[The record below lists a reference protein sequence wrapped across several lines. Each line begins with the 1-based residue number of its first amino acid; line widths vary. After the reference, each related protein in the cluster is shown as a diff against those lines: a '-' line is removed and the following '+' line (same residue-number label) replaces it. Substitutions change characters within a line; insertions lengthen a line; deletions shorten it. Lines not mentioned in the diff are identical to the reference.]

1 MADKD
6 QLQSSINK
14 LDNTMNALDKTV
26 KGLTKAFNDMN
37 RTEKSRKAIDTN
49 KPIGDSLKLALEKYG
64 PHKKDGSLYKDYE
77 KAIDKLV
84 NSNKDFLIKYDKI
97 REQGYNK
104 DNPSNKIK
112 DVYGIKEVQK
122 RVDEILSDL
131 SNLKRGSIS
140 KEDSKAIREELYG
153 NTKGVSVDNAYKF
166 IQAMD
171 GGSDAI
177 LRTAGIFAQVR
188 SEVVAFQSAIQ
199 SATKTVTDNLSG
211 SSKRVNTRLSKMAAD
226 SKTLKDVVANL
237 SSTVTRANNAVDRF
251 TDRLNTASALISAN
265 NRRLNGSVMS
275 MNTLVKKVQKTSN
288 TITNIQNTLSRKN
301 TASSSGGGNSF
312 REQATRNS
320 DRAKQAGFIALLI
333 PALAKLLKKTPITD
347 LFRLLALRL
356 GSGLS
361 GAGEHPVAGAIGL
374 AAAPLATG
382 ALFSATFRK
391 TLGSI
396 GSKILGL
403 PEIAKT
409 SKELKK
415 ITSGFRGIPM
425 KNWGQYIRGIVD
437 GLKSPR
443 NLYSRQQMLLKKGYA
458 TKVAGTAY
466 RDPLNKMRWLHK
478 LQPETGMVAGN
489 QGVKVGQQLQR
500 MFTRPSANLLG
511 ANALGRTPVGAA
523 ASKGIMKRIPI
534 LGTAISAVM
543 EVPELMKSARSGEKG
558 AFKKQLGKSTGGVA
572 GGAIGAIAGGAIG
585 SLVGPVGTAIG
596 GALGGVIGDIAGRIL
611 GPALFDGLG
620 VFTKN
625 LGKDFKGIWEGL
637 KDTFNGLMKIL
648 QPIGSLIGRA
658 LVPAFK
664 ILGGVIGGT
673 VKVIAWTLNV
683 VARAIG
689 KTVNFIGDIVQKIAE
704 GFKWLGEKLLS
715 LPVIGPA
722 LKKLYGTSGDD
733 NTNSSNNGNYGPDT
747 TKVTENANKE
757 IKKENNKL
765 KNDNAKIDKDL
776 KKYSDPNS
784 VEYKK
789 RHGELYNQYIKANTA
804 KGENKTIAQKLGF
817 GERDPEM
824 VAKANAW
831 ADKMMNEEAYK
842 LRAQKEK
849 NNKAIASSENA
860 IGATLPANLT
870 TTKINGVDAVAMK
883 DLGLKG
889 AIAQGNSVPYIAAN
903 NAQNLKNLDN
913 YLTAKGYKFKY
924 TSAMGGSHA
933 GGPRSHGAGQKVDL
947 VLNQG
952 GRLSKEDEKWLM
964 KNGFIGNGA
973 VGYHD
978 AGSGYHYDL
987 SVSGGKGL
995 TEAQMAEYEKAQK
1008 LGAKTALSTD
1018 TKEETASSQIRDGL
1032 ADIVGAKNKSDKQER
1047 ARNVIFSAV
1056 DVTGSLGVWGITQLN
1071 NGVMRTGR

>member
-37 RTEKSRKAIDTN
+37 RTEKSRKATSTVDDN
-49 KPIGDSLKLALEKYG
+49 RMERNLRLALEKYG

-77 KAIDKLV
+77 KAIDKLI

-425 KNWGQYIRGIVD
+425 KNWGQYTRGIVD

-443 NLYSRQQMLLKKGYA
+443 NLYGRQQMLLKKGYA

-523 ASKGIMKRIPI
+523 ASKGIIKRIPI
-534 LGTAISAVM
+534 LGTAISAAF
-543 EVPELMKSARSGEKG
+543 EIPDLIKAHKSGDKKLMGAQVAKSVGG
-558 AFKKQLGKSTGGVA
+558 VTGGT
-572 GGAIGAIAGGAIG
+572 IGAIAGGALG
-585 SLVGPVGTAIG
+585 SLVGPIGTVVG
-596 GALGGVIGDIAGRIL
+596 GAVGGVLGDFVGRHLGSFFRTIFTGQKEGNKMFNTFGETMMEMAGLQAAEHPIL
-611 GPALFDGLG
+611 
-620 VFTKN
+620 TKVLDIINPIPN
-625 LGKDFKGIWEGL
+625 LVLWIWNKIKGWTFGGESNSNGGAAKDKADKESNKLVENVDKKNKELEELKVGGKEYNKLWKKYHQQYEG
-637 KDTFNGLMKIL
+637 
-648 QPIGSLIGRA
+648 
-658 LVPAFK
+658 
-664 ILGGVIGGT
+664 
-673 VKVIAWTLNV
+673 
-683 VARAIG
+683 
-689 KTVNFIGDIVQKIAE
+689 
-704 GFKWLGEKLLS
+704 
-715 LPVIGPA
+715 A
-722 LKKLYGTSGDD
+722 LKRKGGLYFSDED
-733 NTNSSNNGNYGPDT
+733 REALKYESADKYAIAKIVAKIKEKEHELAVSKSNLS
-747 TKVTENANKE
+747 NAVN
-757 IKKENNKL
+757 
-765 KNDNAKIDKDL
+765 IDKDQLVNANDLYTWSKSKVEEEL
-776 KKYSDPNS
+776 KKRTGAYEKLQDKKGYWTVNHGSFVTD
-784 VEYKK
+784 VEYAGK
-789 RHGELYNQYIKANTA
+789 GTQNTL
-804 KGENKTIAQKLGF
+804 Q
-817 GERDPEM
+817 RM
-824 VAKANAW
+824 V
-831 ADKMMNEEAYK
+831 DDHV
-842 LRAQKEK
+842 
-849 NNKAIASSENA
+849 
-860 IGATLPANLT
+860 LPAGFS
-870 TTKINGVDAVAMK
+870 I
-883 DLGLKG
+883 
-889 AIAQGNSVPYIAAN
+889 
-903 NAQNLKNLDN
+903 
-913 YLTAKGYKFKY
+913 
-924 TSAMGGSHA
+924 TSAMGSGEINKYTGKKGHSKN
-933 GGPRSHGAGQKVDL
+933 GGHYNPLGNAMDITYSDKKMWEVAMNGGVWNGVKYTGLNKAKGTYLKNVIDERAGQA
-947 VLNQG
+947 
-952 GRLSKEDEKWLM
+952 
-964 KNGFIGNGA
+964 GNKYARMGENTHLEFA
-973 VGYHD
+973 TTTLTD
-978 AGSGYHYDL
+978 
-987 SVSGGKGL
+987 SVK
-995 TEAQMAEYEKAQK
+995 AFQAEEKAKEQ
-1008 LGAKTALSTD
+1008 AATVTT
-1018 TKEETASSQIRDGL
+1018 TKEETASSEIRKGL